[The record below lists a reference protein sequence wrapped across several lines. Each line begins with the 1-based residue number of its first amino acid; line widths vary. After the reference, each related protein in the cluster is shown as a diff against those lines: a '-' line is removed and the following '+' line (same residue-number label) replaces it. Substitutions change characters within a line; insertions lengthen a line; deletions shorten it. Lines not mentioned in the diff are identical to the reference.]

1 MRTCATDCC
10 CQKVSHQKK
19 GSDPYFENQPLQHK
33 AKADKPEMKLLFTF
47 EQEVI
52 WNQMRP
58 LYEKL
63 HAFVRY
69 RLREF
74 FGADR
79 LAEDEPIPAHL

>member
-1 MRTCATDCC
+1 M
-10 CQKVSHQKK
+10 
-19 GSDPYFENQPLQHK
+19 F
-33 AKADKPEMKLLFTF
+33 LFTF

-69 RLREF
+69 RFREF